1 MCHDEFDGAEQYLQ
15 MAARWSQTSTDS
27 ATALNNL
34 GTLSWMKLGN
44 SLSLREG
51 NSDTEQF
58 MQRNLLH
65 FSKKAAGT
73 ATVHGTKKGVLSKS
87 ELLLL
92 SEALNYWED
101 AAEECTSDKH
111 DNSNAQ
117 QVTHNE
123 VLDTF
128 CVLNRVI
135 SELTLLTAAGGRCDV
150 RCRWS
155 CGRIWDTYH
164 LHAE

>member
-1 MCHDEFDGAEQYLQ
+1 MCQDEFDGAEQYLQ

-34 GTLSWMKLGN
+34 GTLSWMKLGD
-44 SLSLREG
+44 SLSLREE
-51 NSDTEQF
+51 NSDTEQY

-65 FSKKAAGT
+65 FSKKAAGNG
-73 ATVHGTKKGVLSKS
+73 AVEGTKKGILSKS

-92 SEALNYWED
+92 SEALNYWEE

-111 DNSNAQ
+111 NEISAQ
-117 QVTHNE
+117 QVLNNAE
-123 VLDTF
+123 LDAY
-128 CVLNRVI
+128 CVFNGLI
-135 SELTLLTAAGGRCDV
+135 IGLTLLTAAGSCCHV
-150 RCRWS
+150 RCGWCR
-155 CGRIWDTYH
+155 RRVWDTCR